1 MFKNVSKI
9 SLIMLLVGVLTMI
22 SCSKDQE
29 GNLSNDEENLVEVKQ
44 SAALDVVGERI
55 DALVEE
61 VYTAEESATRTGMTR
76 SSDYIP
82 NCVTITTVIEQNMVE
97 RTLDFGDGCTM
108 PNGHV
113 LSGVIV
119 MRYEKDMEAMTKM
132 ISVTFNTFYV
142 DGILIEGSRSIFRER
157 SNTNGNP
164 QSTYTVDISATWSD
178 GSQASRVGEK
188 VREWIEGYDSGSW
201 GDNVFLITGNRT
213 TTFRNG
219 SVRSG
224 EIVVPLRREMA
235 CRFIVSG
242 VINLQRNNHTAVLDF
257 GEGNCDNQAL
267 ITLGN
272 GNTHIIN
279 LN

>member
-29 GNLSNDEENLVEVKQ
+29 ESLSNDDENLVEVKQ

-55 DALVEE
+55 DAIVEE
-61 VYTAEESATRTGMTR
+61 VYAADEIATRTGGAR
-76 SSDYIP
+76 NSDYIP
-82 NCVTITTVIEQNMVE
+82 TCVTITTVLQENMIE

-113 LSGVIV
+113 LSGIIV
-119 MRYEKDMEAMTKM
+119 MRYEKDMTAMTKT

-142 DGILIEGSRSIFRER
+142 DGILIEGGRSIFRER
-157 SNTNGNP
+157 SNASGNP

-188 VREWIEGYDSGSW
+188 VREWIEGYGSGHW

-219 SVRSG
+219 AVRSG
-224 EIVVPLRREMA
+224 TIVVPLRREMA

-267 ITLGN
+267 ITMGN